1 MCLKWMDKMPVAML
15 STIHSNE
22 VSTKHRRTRSKNIG
36 MKDINR
42 PVVVDEYNKYMG
54 EVDHSDQMILSYGYA
69 HR

>member
-36 MKDINR
+36 MEDINR

-54 EVDHSDQMILSYGYA
+54 EVDHSDQMVLLYGYA